1 MSKKVTFFHLQNNS
15 LRVVL
20 SNYGASI
27 ISIFVKDVNDNWVD
41 VIVGPD
47 TIDKQQYK
55 HAKYYGS
62 TIGRYANRIANA
74 KFELNGKEYLLSKNE
89 KENHLHGGFNGLD
102 TKIWEVESEQDNAI
116 KFTCVSVDGEEGY
129 PANVMITCTF
139 LLNDNSLQI
148 SYTAKADADTIF
160 NITNHAYFNLNGVGD
175 IVEHEICINADE
187 YLPIDALCIP
197 TGAFNLVDNTPFD
210 FKTVAPISSKINK
223 ENEQLKYGNGYD
235 HSFVLNKKND
245 NNFALAAT
253 AKGDISKIQLAV
265 YTTEPSVHLYTG
277 NFMQGL
283 NVFKNEMVD
292 FARTA
297 FCFETQHFPNS
308 PNNINF
314 PTTILKKNE
323 LFTTN
328 THYTFSLSSSQKLT
342 NE

>member
-1 MSKKVTFFHLQNNS
+1 MSKDISFFHLQNNS

-27 ISIFVKDVNDNWVD
+27 ISIFVKDINDNWID

-47 TIDKQQYK
+47 TIEKQLNK

-62 TIGRYANRIANA
+62 TIGRYANRIAGA
-74 KFELNGKEYLLSKNE
+74 KFELFGKEYLLNKNE

-102 TKIWEVESEQDNAI
+102 TKIWEVESELEKAI
-116 KFTCVSVDGEEGY
+116 KFKCISVDREEGY
-129 PANVMITCTF
+129 PANIIITTTF
-139 LLNDNSLQI
+139 LLAENSLQI
-148 SYTAKADADTIF
+148 LYTAEADADTIF

-175 IVEHEICINADE
+175 ILEHEIYINANE
-187 YLPIDALCIP
+187 YLPINEFCIP
-197 TGAFNLVDNTPFD
+197 TGMLSEVGNTPFD
-210 FKTVAPISSKINK
+210 FKTATPISLKINE

-235 HSFVLNKKND
+235 HSFVLNRKND
-245 NNFALAAT
+245 SNISLAAT

-265 YTTEPSVHLYTG
+265 FTTEPSVHLYTG

-283 NVFKNEMVD
+283 NIFKNEMVD
-292 FARTA
+292 YARTA

-308 PNNINF
+308 PNNKNF

-323 LFTTN
+323 LFTSN

>member
-1 MSKKVTFFHLQNNS
+1 MSKEVSFFHLQNNS

-27 ISIFVKDVNDNWVD
+27 ISIFVKDVNENWVD

-47 TIDKQQYK
+47 TIEKQLNK
-55 HAKYYGS
+55 DAKYYGS

-102 TKIWEVESEQDNAI
+102 TKIWEVEKEQDNVI
-116 KFTCVSVDGEEGY
+116 KFKCISVDGEEGY
-129 PANVMITCTF
+129 PANVLITCTF
-139 LLNDNSLQI
+139 LLNKSSLQI
-148 SYTAKADADTIF
+148 LYTAKADADTIF
-160 NITNHAYFNLNGVGD
+160 NITNHAYFNLNGIGD
-175 IVEHEICINADE
+175 ILGHEIYINANE
-187 YLPIDALCIP
+187 YLPVDAFCIP

-210 FKTVAPISSKINK
+210 FKTVAPISSKIYND
-223 ENEQLKYGNGYD
+223 NEQLKYGNGYD
-235 HSFVLNKKND
+235 HSFVLNNKND
-245 NNFALAAT
+245 NNFSLAAT

-265 YTTEPSVHLYTG
+265 YTTEPSVHLYMG

-283 NVFKNEMVD
+283 NVFKNEMAD
-292 FARTA
+292 YARTA

-308 PNNINF
+308 PNNINL

-323 LFTTN
+323 LFTSNTN
-328 THYTFSLSSSQKLT
+328 YTFSLSA
-342 NE
+342 